1 MRAAVAWPSAVVLA
15 AGLLSDVGHRGAWR
29 CRGLSPQG
37 AAQAGGDAA
46 VGAAIGESPADL
58 ALRLEAL
65 LGQHPV
71 RVSDMMRSRIRNDED
86 FVQALGKL
94 SVALAPAAMV
104 LAAVAAVLTTYL
116 RRPAPWQAW
125 R

>member
-1 MRAAVAWPSAVVLA
+1 
-15 AGLLSDVGHRGAWR
+15 
-29 CRGLSPQG
+29 
-37 AAQAGGDAA
+37 
-46 VGAAIGESPADL
+46 
-58 ALRLEAL
+58 
-65 LGQHPV
+65 
-71 RVSDMMRSRIRNDED
+71 
-86 FVQALGKL
+86 VQALGKL